1 MVMPSSCTVAPLRP
15 HIGSDGGGG
24 TRLTPR
30 PESQWPALPAQQG
43 IVLDPEVAL
52 TIGSSGATN
61 DKATKR
67 HKRHRLI
74 LEHRLYL
81 LCCFVAIDFIGL
93 AAQVMVS

>member
-24 TRLTPR
+24 IRFTPR

-43 IVLDPEVAL
+43 IVLKPEVAL
-52 TIGSSGATN
+52 TIGSSGVTN

-67 HKRHRLI
+67 HRRHRII
-74 LEHRLYL
+74 LKHRLCL
-81 LCCFVAIDFIGL
+81 LCCFVAIDFIVL
-93 AAQVMVS
+93 AAQIKVF